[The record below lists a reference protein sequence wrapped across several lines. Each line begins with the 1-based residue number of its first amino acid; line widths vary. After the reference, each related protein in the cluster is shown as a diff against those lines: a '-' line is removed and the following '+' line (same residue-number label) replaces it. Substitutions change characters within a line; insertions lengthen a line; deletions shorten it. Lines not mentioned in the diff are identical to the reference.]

1 MASRKLSRL
10 ARASLKLTDGSP
22 DQEFRGQHPL
32 AESHLRMM
40 KALEKHLHTGFAY
53 LLFMDADGGERRI
66 HQNSLFAIVEADQ
79 TDLLRHLHP
88 APAQRSPKSVSDFV
102 LAGYHSSG
110 SRPPRKDS
118 SGAHPTEIDET
129 QWISGS
135 DQDGF

>member
-10 ARASLKLTDGSP
+10 ARASRKLTDGSP
-22 DQEFRGQHPL
+22 DQEFRGQNPL
-32 AESHLRMM
+32 AEGHLRMM

-53 LLFMDADGGERRI
+53 LLFMDADGGKRRI

-79 TDLLRHLHP
+79 TDLVRHLHS

-102 LAGYHSSG
+102 VAGYDCSG

-118 SGAHPTEIDET
+118 SGAHLAEIDET
-129 QWISGS
+129 QSMSGS
-135 DQDGF
+135 DQRGL